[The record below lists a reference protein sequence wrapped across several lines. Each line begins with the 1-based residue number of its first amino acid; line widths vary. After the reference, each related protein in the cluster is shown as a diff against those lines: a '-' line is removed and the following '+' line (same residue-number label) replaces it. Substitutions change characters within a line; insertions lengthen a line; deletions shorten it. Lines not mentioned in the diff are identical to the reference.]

1 MFQKLSIK
9 NFKSIP
15 DWQELRLAPITLIYG
30 PNSSGKS
37 TIIQSLLLLQQ
48 TMLKP
53 NKNGGLVT
61 NGLNLKLGNFP
72 VIVNKHDLKK
82 DIEFKLEYIHMENN
96 RQKNEY
102 HKKFEFVYGYIDNL
116 SGYSFSFLKNYKY
129 FSEMQFEKKKIN
141 VVNEFVNNLVLNNS
155 LKMTKEEVEDN
166 SISFKYSENNNYFFE
181 DIHKLKIDKAIIKKM
196 ITLPTYKSTLNYSV
210 PSSTELSFELHSI
223 KSNSIHPEQFKI
235 TQLINDIVTKNAS
248 NLKDKLSS
256 VSYIGP
262 LRKRIKKVY
271 MLENDSEVSVGI
283 DGENIGYF
291 LSSQESTL
299 LVEINNYFLKYG
311 IPYEIL
317 IKKLGDDSTGPI
329 ISILLKDLRTD
340 TVVGPS
346 DVGVGISQI
355 LPVIIEGIIRKN
367 STICVEQPEI
377 HLHPKLQAD
386 LAEFFVDTC
395 KNNQWIIETHSEA
408 LMLRLQKLLR
418 MKDERI
424 KPEDISIIYVHPTLN
439 GSKLHHIRLDEDGG
453 FRDEWPAG
461 FFDERIDEIFG

>member
-1 MFQKLSIK
+1 MFEKLSIK
-9 NFKSIP
+9 NFKSIS
-15 DWQELRLAPITLIYG
+15 DWQELKLAPITLIYG

-72 VIVNKHDLKK
+72 VIVNKHDLNK
-82 DIEFKLEYIHMENN
+82 DIEFNIDYYCIENEKGN
-96 RQKNEY
+96 NKYNKR
-102 HKKFEFVYGYIDNL
+102 FEFVYGYIGGSDEQ
-116 SGYSFSFLKNYKY
+116 GFSFLKNYKY
-129 FSEMQFEKKKIN
+129 FSEMNFKKKKIN
-141 VVNEFVNNLVLNNS
+141 VINEFVNNLVLNNS
-155 LKMTKEEVEDN
+155 LKMTKEELDE
-166 SISFKYSENNNYFFE
+166 SSLSFKYGDSNNYLFE

-196 ITLPTYKSTLNYSV
+196 ITLPVYKSTLNYSV
-210 PSSTELSFELHSI
+210 PSSTEILLDLPPM
-223 KSNSIHPEQFKI
+223 SNYKMHPEQFGI
-235 TQLINDIVTKNAS
+235 TQLVNDVVTKNAS

-256 VSYIGP
+256 ISYIGP
-262 LRKRIKKVY
+262 LRKRIKKIY

-283 DGENIGYF
+283 DGDNIGYF
-291 LSSQESTL
+291 LSSQGKTL
-299 LVEINNYFLKYG
+299 LDKINDYFFKYG
-311 IPYEIL
+311 IPYKIL
-317 IKKLGDDSTGPI
+317 INELGDDLTGPI
-329 ISILLKDLRTD
+329 ISILLEDLRTN

-424 KPEDISIIYVHPTLN
+424 KPEDISIVYVNPTSK
-439 GSKLHHIRLDEDGG
+439 GSKLHHIRLDDNGN